1 MKEKK
6 GKQWKRSLK
15 KKFQPKFFTIN
26 SNCFILQLHQYST
39 LRNYFIRNSPITSKN
54 DQAGFLSVFHVPNS
68 SLSTQIG
75 LYCICINI
83 LLWGIIS
90 SGTLLSP
97 QNSKNDQAGFLSVFH
112 VLAFLHSSTAS
123 PQLNDRHSFI
133 TNHFRTTQNSNY
145 WSKFSKW
152 VHF

>member
-6 GKQWKRSLK
+6 GKQWTRSLK

-54 DQAGFLSVFHVPNS
+54 DQAEFLSVFHVPNS

-97 QNSKNDQAGFLSVFH
+97 QKMIKRDFSQFFMSLLSYTH
-112 VLAFLHSSTAS
+112 PLHPRSLMTDI
-123 PQLNDRHSFI
+123 LL
-133 TNHFRTTQNSNY
+133 
-145 WSKFSKW
+145 
-152 VHF
+152 

>member
-1 MKEKK
+1 MNKIIEKK
-6 GKQWKRSLK
+6 VSAQILHHQFKLLFIATASIFYSEELFHQELSYHLK
-15 KKFQPKFFTIN
+15 KWPSGISFSFSCPKFFTIN
-26 SNCFILQLHQYST
+26 SNWFILHLHQYST
-39 LRNYFIRNSPITSKN
+39 LRNYFIRNSPIT
-54 DQAGFLSVFHVPNS
+54 
-68 SLSTQIG
+68 
-75 LYCICINI
+75 
-83 LLWGIIS
+83 
-90 SGTLLSP
+90 
-97 QNSKNDQAGFLSVFH
+97 SKNDQAGFLSVFH